1 VANTHVGAGGGSEN
15 RIVQAH
21 CLLGSKETTLQVP
34 LQLTFRHMDPSP
46 AVEERVR
53 ELVEKLDGLYDRI
66 TSCRVVIDAPH
77 HKTHGDPFGVRIS
90 VTVPEREIH
99 VSTDR
104 APRPDHD
111 DVYVAIRD
119 GFDAV
124 KRQLKN
130 YAGTR
135 QAVRS

>member
-1 VANTHVGAGGGSEN
+1 M
-15 RIVQAH
+15 QARG
-21 CLLGSKETTLQVP
+21 LPGSKGTTLQVP
-34 LQLTFRHMDPSP
+34 LQLTFRHMEPSP

-53 ELVEKLDGLYDRI
+53 ELVDKLEGLYDRI

-90 VTVPEREIH
+90 LSVPDREIY

-124 KRQLKN
+124 KRQLKD